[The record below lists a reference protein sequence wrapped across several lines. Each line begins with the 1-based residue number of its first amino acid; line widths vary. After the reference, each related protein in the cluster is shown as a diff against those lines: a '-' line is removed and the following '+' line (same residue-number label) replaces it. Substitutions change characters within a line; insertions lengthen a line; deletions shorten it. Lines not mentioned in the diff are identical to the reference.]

1 MFRFTKAT
9 EGGSL
14 RNGTYQAYIA
24 YTVNDQVYGD
34 YIGIS
39 NTQSLFE
46 HDDNAGALILRISG
60 LDTEFD
66 QFQLVLFGN
75 NQEEPWTKA
84 IGTYS
89 TEQTIIKIDYIDQKL
104 KSIPFDYIPLRNS
117 AYERSKGMY
126 VVNDYL
132 VRTQPTNQFD
142 FNYQPL
148 ANQINTNW
156 ASVEYPADYYYDGGN
171 KPTFLRDERY
181 AFFIRFIYN
190 TGERS
195 SSYHIPGRMANF
207 TNAGGVSILETTAI
221 GGDPNAIDPTDQV
234 FKVYN
239 TAFVTNPAINT
250 TQPDGGIL
258 RTRGAMGYW
267 ESTELYPQD
276 VTRWGALCGTPIRHH
291 LMPDENTANDGTT
304 DRQTPAGDGIYNL
317 AVEFTNI
324 AWPRFNDGT
333 LIPNIVGY
341 EFLVGSR
348 EGHKSIL
355 GKGILKNMEQYVP
368 TDNAAPADGSTAFF
382 TPNYPYNDLGADPYI
397 KGPGGGGS
405 AGYQTWQGN
414 AYNDWY
420 QGCDTPGNQY
430 NTFSNSIFT
439 FHSPDLMFNRPFLNA
454 YEMKSYGV
462 ISGTQT
468 GRFKPSEKHPG
479 EKLLRNSVAI
489 LAAFIGIGYAIYQMR
504 GKTNN
509 QMTTGRVLDV
519 GLHEEWKINKR
530 SGGNMTFTGG
540 GTGAWSPVAGAST
553 NYNTGNAT
561 AHGGGDGTGDASAP
575 NATRWDWSNANA
587 ISAMSNSNSPG
598 VGTYDNASN
607 GVFLVAGG
615 AMGGSAANQLGM
627 AGWRTAQAGVMGVGG
642 TWTNQPGSIGP
653 GQTITQEGSRFSNKP
668 FWMGLLSGVQEFL
681 NFVSTGGQEIIDLIY
696 NLSSFKD
703 YVYKYNSHGW
713 YRTMTQLPNNSVFRH
728 QVNTSRY
735 LKGSISQLT
744 PNIRINNL
752 NRPMTVGLQLASNNL
767 PIPGTV
773 GLPGDNSKFTI
784 GTAPGT
790 TNWSNPGGACSSNIS
805 AHYCAM
811 KFSIDNQYGQ
821 LEDIRQ
827 IPIRGCVEYFLP
839 QLAQD
844 ASGNLIIDN
853 LVRFNSQILFGGDC
867 YINRYTEKTIMPFFW
882 DYLDQNEKMGLF
894 MIIDYILIY
903 HSQCIG

>member
-1 MFRFTKAT
+1 MAKKRKASKKAQTKNPQLPQGTSSVETNLFMKGMVKDVFPSISGKEVWEHAVNAINNSIDGDTGVVGNEPANFECAEIPYTIIGSIHIYGDHWAIFSTDNTSSEIGTFDDSQCEYIRLVNDPCLNFNTSNLIIGAAKENFECNYQIYWDDSVNPSRTIILNDPPYLQVQTSGPLIDGVACSVYVNAQPLTLDCERIRLAPLIDTPCLDLQKAT

-46 HDDNAGALILRISG
+46 HDDNAGALILRLSG

-75 NQEEPWTKA
+75 NQQEPWTKA

-104 KSIPFDYIPLRNS
+104 RSVPFDYIPLRNS

-148 ANQINTNW
+148 ANQIQTNW
-156 ASVEYPADYYYDGGN
+156 ASIEYPADYYYDGGN

-181 AFFIRFIYN
+181 AFFIRFLYN

-195 SSYHIPGRMANF
+195 SSYHIPGRLANF
-207 TNAGGVSILETTAI
+207 TNAGGLPMMETTTI
-221 GGDPNAIDPTDQV
+221 PGDANAIDPTDQV

-239 TAFVTNPAINT
+239 TAFPTSLNIN
-250 TQPDGGIL
+250 QVQADGGIL
-258 RTRGAMGYW
+258 RSRGAMGYW

-276 VTRWGALCGTPIRHH
+276 VIRWGQNCGTPLRHH
-291 LMPDENTANDGTT
+291 LMPDENTAPNGTT

-368 TDNAAPADGSTAFF
+368 TDSAAPADGSTAFF

-405 AGYQTWQGN
+405 VGYAAWQGN
-414 AYNDWY
+414 AYQDWH
-420 QGCDTPGNQY
+420 QGCDNPTGMY
-430 NTFSNSIFT
+430 NTFSNSVFT

-509 QMTTGRVLDV
+509 HMTTGRVLDL
-519 GLHEEWKINKR
+519 GYREEGDITAH
-530 SGGNMTFTGG
+530 GGNSGTFAGG
-540 GTGAWSPVAGAST
+540 GSGAWTPVAGASA
-553 NYNTGNAT
+553 NYNTGT
-561 AHGGGDGTGDASAP
+561 WTPRSGGRGTFDASAP
-575 NATRWDWSNANA
+575 NNDRWQYSNA
-587 ISAMSNSNSPG
+587 M
-598 VGTYDNASN
+598 
-607 GVFLVAGG
+607 
-615 AMGGSAANQLGM
+615 
-627 AGWRTAQAGVMGVGG
+627 
-642 TWTNQPGSIGP
+642 
-653 GQTITQEGSRFSNKP
+653 
-668 FWMGLLSGVQEFL
+668 
-681 NFVSTGGQEIIDLIY
+681 
-696 NLSSFKD
+696 
-703 YVYKYNSHGW
+703 
-713 YRTMTQLPNNSVFRH
+713 
-728 QVNTSRY
+728 
-735 LKGSISQLT
+735 
-744 PNIRINNL
+744 
-752 NRPMTVGLQLASNNL
+752 
-767 PIPGTV
+767 
-773 GLPGDNSKFTI
+773 
-784 GTAPGT
+784 GTADG
-790 TNWSNPGGACSSNIS
+790 S
-805 AHYCAM
+805 
-811 KFSIDNQYGQ
+811 YG
-821 LEDIRQ
+821 RWW
-827 IPIRGCVEYFLP
+827 Y
-839 QLAQD
+839 
-844 ASGNLIIDN
+844 
-853 LVRFNSQILFGGDC
+853 
-867 YINRYTEKTIMPFFW
+867 
-882 DYLDQNEKMGLF
+882 
-894 MIIDYILIY
+894 
-903 HSQCIG
+903 